1 MSIHA
6 SSVEIISVV
15 PNAPPGR
22 TGGDSSTT
30 EPADKQSEMPMPR
43 DWQSFALTA
52 ILVLLVLVVLYFSG
66 EVILPILFAFL
77 LNLLLQPAMNALIK
91 VHVPKTMAALFI
103 ILLFVGAVAG
113 IVFSLSGPATA
124 WIAKAP
130 ESIARLEER
139 LSAITLPVAI
149 FQKASQDVEK
159 FAGGQGGDAA
169 SVSLKGPGLGSVL
182 FSGARTMVAEFA
194 TMTLLLF
201 FLLRSGD
208 LFLRR
213 IVEILPTLSD
223 KKQAVDISREITR
236 NISGYLVTITL
247 MNGAVGIATGVA
259 TYLFGLSNPV
269 LWGVLA
275 FVLNYILI
283 LGPLSGVAILF
294 LAGLL
299 TFDTLWLAF
308 LPAATYLAIH
318 GTEGAVTPLLL
329 ARRFELNPVLVII
342 SLVFWFWMWGIA
354 GALLAVPLLASFKI
368 ICDRIRPLM
377 ALGHFVGGENHNS

>member
-159 FAGGQGGDAA
+159 FAG
-169 SVSLKGPGLGSVL
+169 
-182 FSGARTMVAEFA
+182 AR
-194 TMTLLLF
+194 
-201 FLLRSGD
+201 
-208 LFLRR
+208 
-213 IVEILPTLSD
+213 
-223 KKQAVDISREITR
+223 
-236 NISGYLVTITL
+236 
-247 MNGAVGIATGVA
+247 
-259 TYLFGLSNPV
+259 
-269 LWGVLA
+269 
-275 FVLNYILI
+275 
-283 LGPLSGVAILF
+283 
-294 LAGLL
+294 
-299 TFDTLWLAF
+299 
-308 LPAATYLAIH
+308 AATR
-318 GTEGAVTPLLL
+318 P
-329 ARRFELNPVLVII
+329 
-342 SLVFWFWMWGIA
+342 
-354 GALLAVPLLASFKI
+354 ASASKG
-368 ICDRIRPLM
+368 R
-377 ALGHFVGGENHNS
+377 ALGACCSAARARWWRNLPP

>member
-22 TGGDSSTT
+22 AGADSSTT
-30 EPADKQSEMPMPR
+30 EHADKQSEMPMPR

-159 FAGGQGGDAA
+159 FAG
-169 SVSLKGPGLGSVL
+169 
-182 FSGARTMVAEFA
+182 AR
-194 TMTLLLF
+194 
-201 FLLRSGD
+201 
-208 LFLRR
+208 
-213 IVEILPTLSD
+213 
-223 KKQAVDISREITR
+223 
-236 NISGYLVTITL
+236 
-247 MNGAVGIATGVA
+247 
-259 TYLFGLSNPV
+259 
-269 LWGVLA
+269 
-275 FVLNYILI
+275 
-283 LGPLSGVAILF
+283 
-294 LAGLL
+294 
-299 TFDTLWLAF
+299 
-308 LPAATYLAIH
+308 AATR
-318 GTEGAVTPLLL
+318 P
-329 ARRFELNPVLVII
+329 
-342 SLVFWFWMWGIA
+342 
-354 GALLAVPLLASFKI
+354 ASASKG
-368 ICDRIRPLM
+368 R
-377 ALGHFVGGENHNS
+377 ALGACCSAARARWWRNLPP